1 MKRALKGEV
10 IGHSYWQVIFPNSN
24 PGQDEHGERLGCDR
38 KDGNADRKLARRHT
52 GKPQTHQY
60 PNTHVSQHRNSWSI
74 ICFATWQASVG
85 IIIPSNPSILIFKYP
100 NILVSSYLD
109 IKLPKCLPCN
119 HSDILALWKV
129 YNVHWTFGWKSH
141 LTRCRLPS
149 VHFLIRDSHSK
160 AHLTALSD
168 LSKICQSWPTRPCIW
183 RTSVDS
189 LNVSKLTLVRQVRY
203 ANACPAATPGDRAR
217 SNLLHRPRIC
227 ILGPE
232 VIHVIWCPTVVQCVC
247 ASWPWYALAFQL
259 LSYL

>member
-1 MKRALKGEV
+1 MSTASW
-10 IGHSYWQVIFPNSN
+10 H
-24 PGQDEHGERLGCDR
+24 
-38 KDGNADRKLARRHT
+38 RHT

-60 PNTHVSQHRNSWSI
+60 PNTHVSKHRNSWSI
-74 ICFATWQASVG
+74 MCFATWQASVG

-160 AHLTALSD
+160 AG
-168 LSKICQSWPTRPCIW
+168 PF
-183 RTSVDS
+183 DS
-189 LNVSKLTLVRQVRY
+189 LVRFKQDMPIL
-203 ANACPAATPGDRAR
+203 ANPPVHLEDKCWQPERLQA
-217 SNLLHRPRIC
+217 NLGEAGEIC
-227 ILGPE
+227 
-232 VIHVIWCPTVVQCVC
+232 
-247 ASWPWYALAFQL
+247 
-259 LSYL
+259 